1 MKGLKLLLILFLLMC
16 ITAPAFASTYTISF
30 DKDDNTG
37 IPMPA
42 SLFPSGEFLDA
53 NGQLQFVERSSYIE
67 HGFEH
72 NAIVFSNQQDGS
84 HLHATA
90 NIDAGAGTSST
101 ASNLSADAGGGFF
114 KQTNGESFS
123 LESWDFVRLS
133 TMVEN
138 ERHDLRP
145 DLFDPAPESHLV
157 IQGSLAGV
165 TQFNLDVFDTSPFLS
180 TREDSRGNLVGFGLL
195 DFLTETNGASANIDL
210 VEYWFSGTGRGVIPL
225 NEHLGLDVALDNV
238 VVTSVPIPAAFYLF
252 FSGLVGVAGISK
264 KLSKST

>member
-165 TQFNLDVFDTSPFLS
+165 TQFNLD
-180 TREDSRGNLVGFGLL
+180 
-195 DFLTETNGASANIDL
+195 FLTETNGASANIDL